1 MIPMK
6 ELAKKMKSSGI
17 DVSKIDLEAAAKY
30 YEESRKE
37 EWVEIF
43 KTIDRKGLK
52 LSDEEIQEEITKA
65 RQEHEAKE

>member
-1 MIPMK
+1 MK